1 MLYFIDAGHGPE
13 TQGKATPEHLWQ
25 AFGKGVREYEANR
38 RVAHELE
45 ARLKHYGHTVV
56 RTYADSADW
65 KLRARCK
72 VANEYATKDG
82 KMPDC
87 ALISVHHNAF
97 VVNPLVRGLE
107 VHIAERA
114 SITSVAI
121 AIEIVKQAQEAG
133 LCLRK
138 YPVKRS
144 IFTVLTD
151 TAMPAVLVEC
161 AYMTNINDVAAILDS
176 AWPIKM
182 AKVICLSLQQ
192 VHGW

>member
-56 RTYADSADW
+56 RTYADSRDW
-65 KLRARCK
+65 QKRYRCK

-82 KMPDC
+82 EMPDC
-87 ALISVHHNAF
+87 ALISIHHNAF
-97 VVNPLVRGLE
+97 AVDPLVRGLE

-121 AIEIVKQAQEAG
+121 ANEIAKQAEEAG
-133 LCLRK
+133 VWMRK

-144 IFTVLTD
+144 TFTMLTD
-151 TAMPAVLVEC
+151 TVMPAVLVEC
-161 AYMTNINDVAAILDS
+161 AYMTNIDDVAAILGT

-182 AKVICLSLQQ
+182 AKVISRALQQ

>member
-25 AFGKGVREYEANR
+25 AFGKGVHEYEANR

-56 RTYADSADW
+56 RTYADSTDW
-65 KLRARCK
+65 KKRYRCK

-82 KMPDC
+82 QMPDC

-97 VVNPLVRGLE
+97 ALNPLVRGLE

-121 AIEIVKQAQEAG
+121 ANEIAKQAQDIG
-133 LCLRK
+133 VCVRK

-144 IFTVLTD
+144 NFTMLTE
-151 TAMPAVLVEC
+151 TVMPAVLVEC

-176 AWPIKM
+176 SWPIKM
-182 AKVICLSLQQ
+182 AKVISCALRE
-192 VHGW
+192 VYRY